1 MLNKKC
7 LFDFLY
13 RLNREHDEVCGKI
26 LGKNPLPSI
35 QKAIY
40 ESMHKESRKRV
51 MMGLVKELEIE
62 ISVSEQKKKKKISQV
77 TKRNKKMENVSTLT
91 ITIRKDIPETHTRS
105 FMESQYNVTKAPARS
120 KGDGNRE
127 S

>member
-1 MLNKKC
+1 
-7 LFDFLY
+7 
-13 RLNREHDEVCGKI
+13 
-26 LGKNPLPSI
+26 
-35 QKAIY
+35 
-40 ESMHKESRKRV
+40 
-51 MMGLVKELEIE
+51 
-62 ISVSEQKKKKKISQV
+62 
-77 TKRNKKMENVSTLT
+77 MENVSTLT